1 MFFKKITN
9 YIYETEILEFNIKDQ
24 LDSVKQNKKT
34 LLINLLLKK
43 FIRSLYRSLQR
54 YFIKPST
61 RNNIIGLENNI
72 FNFFNK
78 KKILSNKKYEVLNNV
93 SSLKKDSY
101 TIIENIFSENEI
113 NSIKNYLNSKKDL
126 VDIYESSTGK
136 RMNMKYY
143 KTEDLVAN
151 ELILK
156 GANNSNIKN
165 ILSDY
170 FGCNFKLDWIWSW
183 WSYAEKNSN
192 SIGPQLFHRDYESFN
207 FLKVFVYLTDVVGN
221 DGSHQLVAGSHCE
234 NKLYNIKRF
243 SDEEILKNFDEK
255 KIVNLDGKSGKTFIA
270 NTFAIHRGF
279 KPFQTDRLILC
290 YLFSVVPS
298 RRSPKLP
305 VINFSNLK
313 SDKDLFKENE
323 YMNSLFIDFNK

>member
-1 MFFKKITN
+1 MFFNKIKK
-9 YIYETEILEFNIKDQ
+9 YIYRIEILEFSIQDQ
-24 LDSVKQNKKT
+24 LNFVSQNKKK

-43 FIRSLYRSLQR
+43 VLRSLYRSIQR

-61 RNNIIGLENNI
+61 RNNIISLEKNI
-72 FNFFNK
+72 FNFLNK
-78 KKILSNKKYEVLNNV
+78 QKILSNKKSEISDNV
-93 SSLKKDSY
+93 TSLKKDSY

-126 VDIYESSTGK
+126 VDIHESTTGE

-151 ELILK
+151 ELILR
-156 GANNSNIKN
+156 GANNSNLKN
-165 ILSDY
+165 ILSSY

-183 WSYAEKNSN
+183 WSYADENLN

-221 DGSHQLVAGSHCE
+221 DGSHQLVAGSHHE
-234 NKLYNIKRF
+234 NKLYNIRRF
-243 SDEEILKNFDEK
+243 SDEEILKNFDK
-255 KIVNLDGKSGKTFIA
+255 NKIVNLEGKSGKTFVA

-279 KPFQTDRLILC
+279 KPFQSDRLILC

-305 VINFSNLK
+305 VINFSNIK

-323 YMNSLFIDFNK
+323 YMNSLFINFNK